1 MALRV
6 YN

>member
-6 YN
+6 A